1 LGVAVCGHVIACQ
14 LFLYGHGLTRGFTA
28 PLLRSIE
35 NCPIGQDVPT
45 IATRGHG

>member
-1 LGVAVCGHVIACQ
+1 MGVAVCGHVIACQ

-35 NCPIGQDVPT
+35 KLSDRSGCADYT
-45 IATRGHG
+45 TCGHG